1 MNACDKCE
9 KASRDDMNDLLIN
22 DNWKIELCQEC
33 FVEMFEWHPN
43 LKDREED
50 EEIIEDSWCQ
60 KTKEQKINRCV
71 TALDDIKR
79 CEREVRNILNR
90 IGTE

>member
-9 KASRDDMNDLLIN
+9 KASRDDMNELFIN

-50 EEIIEDSWCQ
+50 EEIIED
-60 KTKEQKINRCV
+60 
-71 TALDDIKR
+71 
-79 CEREVRNILNR
+79 
-90 IGTE
+90 